1 MADYVDWFVAKDRL
15 VHMLDVVDQGNDVVR
30 FKVDQALRS
39 WTVAS
44 PMTQVVVAYDSDIE
58 VFGEEGGKVLVVA
71 GEVLCVTVRE
81 KDDRFDVLVAI
92 Q

>member
-1 MADYVDWFVAKDRL
+1 MADYVDWFVAEDRL

-58 VFGEEGGKVLVVA
+58 VFSEEGGKVFVVA
-71 GEVLCVTVRE
+71 GWQFNRKNYLS
-81 KDDRFDVLVAI
+81 FG
-92 Q
+92 